1 MSERTPTKWVCVHC
15 GSEHVVVG
23 ASAAWDK
30 LRQDWDFEL
39 LDNSNEDW
47 CHDCQHDVIDEV
59 ALTDLKDLAQLAILK
74 AEEKPDG
81 IPQ

>member
-47 CHDCQHDVIDEV
+47 CYDCQCEVIDEV
-59 ALTDLKDLAQLAILK
+59 PLTDLKDLAQLAILK